1 LKDIMSGGNMECEVC
16 GSTGG
21 EIHRVREMMFGTGD
35 EFRYG
40 ECRSCG
46 CISLVDMPA
55 DLSRYYPRGYYSM
68 GQMRAT
74 NPVRRLRDYI
84 YLSPLSFLV
93 NWHDRSDLDVI
104 RRCRLGRQQ
113 RVLDVGCGGGHLIR
127 DLRELGYRAEGIDP
141 FVTTDIT
148 DRFGTRV
155 FKRSLDEVAGRYDMI
170 LFRHSLEHMPRQ
182 LEVLCSAR
190 RRLVPGGTCV
200 VCIPVVGWAWRHY
213 GVHWSQLDAPRHFF
227 LHTVKSF
234 TQVAAKAGFRIE
246 RVVYDSDDFQFWVS
260 DLYRQGKPLQGA
272 RRPDWRRM
280 MRMRRRAKALNR
292 AQDGDKA
299 QFYMRAD

>member
-1 LKDIMSGGNMECEVC
+1 MTCDAAQCEVC
-16 GSTGG
+16 GSLVGPV
-21 EIHRVREMMFGTGD
+21 HRVREMMFGMGD
-35 EFRYG
+35 EFQYG

-46 CISLVDMPA
+46 CIFLLDVPS

-68 GQMRAT
+68 GQVRT
-74 NPVRRLRDYI
+74 NLLRKLRDYI

-104 RRCRLGRQQ
+104 RRCKLSKQQ
-113 RVLDVGCGGGHLIR
+113 KVLDVGCGTGHLIR
-127 DLRELGYRAEGIDP
+127 DLREIGYQAEGIDP
-141 FVTTDIT
+141 FISAEISDRWGIRVSKKSLPEVT
-148 DRFGTRV
+148 G
-155 FKRSLDEVAGRYDMI
+155 AYDLV

-190 RRLVPGGTCV
+190 TRLLPGGTCV
-200 VCIPVVGWAWRHY
+200 VCIPVVGWAWRKY
-213 GVHWSQLDAPRHFF
+213 GVHWSQLDAPRHLF

-234 TQVAAKAGFRIE
+234 TLVAAKAGFRIE

-260 DLYRQGKPLQGA
+260 DLYRQGNPLHGA
-272 RRPDWRRM
+272 RRPDWTRM
-280 MRMRRRAKALNR
+280 MRMRRQAKVLNR

-299 QFYMRAD
+299 QFYLRAEG